1 MRHTILMKRREK
13 MREVRIDVNGD
24 QANTDDAV
32 ERLQE
37 KLGDEW
43 NVVASSPRNDRDLV
57 ISSMALSMNL
67 LNLDQLKTVHAM
79 VSEMVVEG
87 RG

>member
-1 MRHTILMKRREK
+1 
-13 MREVRIDVNGD
+13 VNGD
-24 QANTDDAV
+24 EATTAAAV
-32 ERLQE
+32 KHLQE

-43 NVVASSPRNDRDLV
+43 NVVASSPRWNERELA

-67 LNLDQLKTVHAM
+67 LNLDQLKTVHSM